1 MKRWA
6 ERRWMW
12 GVVVAALLFGLRACA
27 DDEVPITPTIPLPER
42 VTTPT
47 NVPTDPGFPVAV
59 EDPVGNM
66 VRLASAP
73 QRIISLSPAHTEIL
87 YALGL
92 GERVVGVTIYCDYPP
107 EVGAKP
113 KVGAYTTIDLAKV
126 MEQRPDLVLAIPDQM
141 AEAVPAIQAEGI
153 PVYVAQPV
161 TVGDTLETI
170 LTVGHMTGREGEAQA
185 LVSAMHDRIES
196 LQARLASGQR
206 PRVFWEA
213 SPALISPGP
222 GTLLYDV
229 IETAGGESITRGVEA
244 PWVQLDPAVVA
255 ELDPEVILL
264 ADADEGMTVAR
275 AGARPGWAEVS
286 AVQTGRV
293 LAVADKEI
301 FARPGPRLI
310 EAIEFLVAAFYP
322 ELAP

>member
-1 MKRWA
+1 
-6 ERRWMW
+6 MW

-113 KVGAYTTIDLAKV
+113 EVGAYTTVDLAKV
-126 MEQRPDLVLAIPDQM
+126 MEGFRV
-141 AEAVPAIQAEGI
+141 IQLRQKG
-153 PVYVAQPV
+153 
-161 TVGDTLETI
+161 GN
-170 LTVGHMTGREGEAQA
+170 
-185 LVSAMHDRIES
+185 AMHPKQLTPEQLKDAPQ
-196 LQARLASGQR
+196 QAIISGFR
-206 PRVFWEA
+206 KYA
-213 SPALISPGP
+213 
-222 GTLLYDV
+222 
-229 IETAGGESITRGVEA
+229 
-244 PWVQLDPAVVA
+244 
-255 ELDPEVILL
+255 
-264 ADADEGMTVAR
+264 
-275 AGARPGWAEVS
+275 
-286 AVQTGRV
+286 
-293 LAVADKEI
+293 K
-301 FARPGPRLI
+301 
-310 EAIEFLVAAFYP
+310 
-322 ELAP
+322 